1 MATVTLYV
9 SSRLDDN
16 KLTCATTGQI
26 KKKIKSNLDDSMGE
40 ELVPVKA
47 KTFLARGD
55 KVHQQL
61 SAILQ
66 ALQEFDKIG
75 CTKADRLFLWST
87 GDKDIVDVIN
97 QNSCESLQD
106 NFTEQ
111 ATKDCIHLLYK
122 TKNDLSIRIGWQDK
136 NKKNRFVDEAMKL
149 IGERQSKLPTW
160 ENALQKAR
168 NMSNANESN
177 R

>member
-9 SSRLDDN
+9 SSRVDDT
-16 KLTCATTGQI
+16 KLTCAVTGQI
-26 KKKIKSNLDDSMGE
+26 KKKIKSQLDDSIGE

-55 KVHQQL
+55 KYHQQL

-66 ALQEFDKIG
+66 ALQEFEKIG
-75 CTKADRLFLWST
+75 CSKADRLFLWST

-97 QNSCESLQD
+97 SNSCEELQN

-111 ATKDCIHLLYK
+111 TTKDCIHLLYK
-122 TKNDLSIRIGWQDK
+122 TKNDLSIRIGWQDS
-136 NKKNRFVDEAMKL
+136 NKKNRFVDEAMKI

-160 ENALQKAR
+160 DKALEQARKLTNGENIQ
-168 NMSNANESN
+168 N
-177 R
+177 